1 MTIAVSSS
9 NGEAPADAL
18 STLPGRN
25 GDGNPHTAPHVTAAS
40 YARIRAAMQAA
51 GLGDLIPTDGWSCY
65 RDLAAQQHMRDIGL
79 TTIPVGQSIHGE
91 WTHGSAVDFS
101 NLGGF
106 GAPRHNWLRDH
117 GGAYG
122 WYQPSWAG
130 QWGSLPE
137 PWHWEYDE
145 RNDQHTNDQEVI
157 DVDLNNPADRQA
169 MKVVIAETL
178 RENIGDGAT
187 MGAPPAWW
195 TTSEDL
201 RMANTMRANLDD
213 TLPSAAGGWAQASF
227 TRYATRGADAAAG
240 TATTQDAGSYRV
252 AVLALVIALAVLAG
266 LVVTARYDETSGV
279 WVGSGILLGGLLV
292 WALAEVTRRR
302 GRHTA

>member
-1 MTIAVSSS
+1 
-9 NGEAPADAL
+9 
-18 STLPGRN
+18 
-25 GDGNPHTAPHVTAAS
+25 
-40 YARIRAAMQAA
+40 
-51 GLGDLIPTDGWSCY
+51 
-65 RDLAAQQHMRDIGL
+65 MRDIGL

-91 WTHGSAVDFS
+91 WSNGSAVDLS

-106 GAPRHNWLRDH
+106 GAPRHDWLRAN

-122 WYQPSWAG
+122 WYQPSWATAG
-130 QWGSLPE
+130 GSLPE
-137 PWHWEYDE
+137 PWHWEYDQ
-145 RNDQHTNDQEVI
+145 RGDQHINDQEVV

-187 MGAPPAWW
+187 MGAPPTWW
-195 TTSEDL
+195 TSSEDL

-227 TRYATRGADAAAG
+227 TRYATRGADAAGA
-240 TATTQDAGSYRV
+240 ATQDAGSYRV
-252 AVLALVIALAVLAG
+252 AVLALVLALAVLVG
-266 LVVTARYDETSGV
+266 IVVALRTDQLSGV